1 MIIEEIILEYKNK
14 IEHELISIYK
24 KGPKLLLEP
33 INHVLSGKGKKIRPL
48 LTLLTA
54 KTLNY
59 DINKAM
65 NAAVSIE
72 ILHNFTLVHDDI
84 MDRDLVRHGR
94 ETDYSKW
101 DIGMGVLTG
110 DALLALALDKIQS
123 YNNLTIIKCLNKS
136 LIDVSG

>member
-24 KGPKLLLEP
+24 KGPNLLLEP
-33 INHVLSGKGKKIRPL
+33 INHGLSGKGKKIRPL

-65 NAAVSIE
+65 NAADSIE

-84 MDRDLVRHGR
+84 MD
-94 ETDYSKW
+94 K
-101 DIGMGVLTG
+101 
-110 DALLALALDKIQS
+110 DK
-123 YNNLTIIKCLNKS
+123 
-136 LIDVSG
+136 